1 MNSFQYGFFDE
12 FYKLAM
18 MSYAPSSTAPAQGSA
33 DAARITARPTMPAT
47 VGNPTLKLMNPLA
60 SGVSR

>member
-1 MNSFQYGFFDE
+1 MNSFEYGFFDE

-33 DAARITARPTMPAT
+33 DAARITARPNMSS
-47 VGNPTLKLMNPLA
+47 VGNPTLKLMKPA
-60 SGVSR
+60 VTGVSR